1 MFNLALFK
9 RVISSAGL
17 AGLLAGLLLTVVQQ
31 FQVIPLIHKAETY
44 ESAVTTEAPAAA
56 HSHADS
62 TEHHHHDESAWQPK
76 DGAERTFYTAV
87 ANIAIAL
94 GFALIMGAAF
104 SLKDDNIGLK
114 KGLLWGLAGYIV
126 FFLAPSL
133 GLPPVVPGTEEAA
146 LQGRQEWWTL
156 TVIVTA
162 VSLAILF
169 FAKPWWLKVLAIALL
184 IIPHWIGAP
193 QPVVALS
200 SAPQEITSAF
210 YPATALANA
219 IFWIAL
225 GGLLGFF
232 YKKLA

>member
-9 RVISSAGL
+9 RIISSAGL
-17 AGLLAGLLLTVVQQ
+17 AGLIAGLLLTIVQQ
-31 FQVIPLIHKAETY
+31 FQVIPLIHKAEIY
-44 ESAVTTEAPAAA
+44 ENAVV
-56 HSHADS
+56 S
-62 TEHHHHDESAWQPK
+62 TEVAKSHTHDDGAEHHHDESAWQPA
-76 DGAERTFYTAV
+76 DGAERTFYTAL
-87 ANIAIAL
+87 ANIGIAL
-94 GFALIMGAAF
+94 GFALLMGAAF

-114 KGLLWGLAGYIV
+114 KGILWGLAGYIV

-156 TVIVTA
+156 TVIATA
-162 VSLAILF
+162 AALAMLF

-193 QPVVALS
+193 HPVVASS

-210 YPATALANA
+210 FPATALANA